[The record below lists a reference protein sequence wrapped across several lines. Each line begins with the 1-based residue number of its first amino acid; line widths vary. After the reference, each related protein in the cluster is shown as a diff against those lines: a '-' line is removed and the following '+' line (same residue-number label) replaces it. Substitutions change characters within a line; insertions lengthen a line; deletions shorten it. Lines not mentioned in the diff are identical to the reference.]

1 MAIRLPKK
9 FQHLSENVLNMRANS
24 KPNSVREGCS
34 GANLRRR
41 QLANGKTVRE
51 VIQCWIANGC
61 GTSGRNGRPF
71 SECRSPEDSAWG
83 ALRWEINNGRIT
95 LTESLSPSKAWI
107 QAEEDAAAVNQSLES
122 ERRRIRSRLSGMTP
136 VHYKHRPGRPG
147 SYHMVTNIR
156 KMIVNHDDNPQPNP
170 TDWVLQ
176 EEWTD
181 V

>member
-122 ERRRIRSRLSGMTP
+122 ERRKDWFSSVWHDPCSLQASSRSPGFLSHGDEHP
-136 VHYKHRPGRPG
+136 K
-147 SYHMVTNIR
+147 
-156 KMIVNHDDNPQPNP
+156 DDR
-170 TDWVLQ
+170 
-176 EEWTD
+176 ES
-181 V
+181 